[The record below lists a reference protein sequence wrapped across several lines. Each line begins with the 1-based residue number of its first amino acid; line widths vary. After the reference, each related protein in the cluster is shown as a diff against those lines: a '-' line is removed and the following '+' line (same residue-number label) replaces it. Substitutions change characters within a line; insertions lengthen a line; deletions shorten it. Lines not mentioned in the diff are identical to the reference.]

1 MLDERL
7 GAGRGGQVWA
17 ARDDRTG
24 GRVAVKLRHEAGSDA
39 DIELAGLRTLEHPNL
54 LRVLDAGTDGG
65 SVFVVTELATQ
76 GSLEAI
82 AKPLAPDDLKALAAQ
97 MLDAL
102 AYLHAHGILHADIK
116 TENVFVASIHPPMFK
131 LGDFGLAHRLAVA
144 SGLRGSPAF
153 MPPEVIRGEPA
164 DERSDLYALGIT
176 LYEAAFGS
184 LPFEDTD
191 TRRVLARQ
199 LTETPARLA
208 DPGSVSPRLV
218 GLLRRL
224 LPKEPAERPADARA
238 ALAEWRGEEAA
249 LPTWVPPRLG
259 VLLGRDSELH
269 TLEQVLSSSG
279 AIALDG
285 PPGIGKTRLLREFAL
300 RAQLSG
306 TKVEWWSPSV
316 ARATEAPEEAGPS
329 TSNVPT
335 LLIVDEFET
344 LPMSAHDAVATR
356 AREAL
361 LDSTSPSLV
370 CVAGRGAAAKFLS
383 DALAAG
389 GLAEPTAL
397 QLRPWSDVDIRT
409 ASAALLGARSVHD
422 DLVRLVASVSGGV
435 PAGVQAACRAL
446 VEQRLLVRGAN
457 DVLSVPATASAQDLA
472 QSLAHQ
478 VQDSIAALS
487 ANELRLLRVLAL
499 LRAPTSLEWLL
510 ALHPT
515 SATDLVALQRLG
527 FVALAPAS
535 RSPEFVI
542 AHTSARDAALLDL
555 DAHERRLLHDRLADA
570 FDLVND
576 QAATDVHRAQGTDL
590 ERARAAVDRFASTDQ
605 ALYAADLM
613 VKMYE
618 GLLDLWP
625 QDYHAEEKHRTH
637 LRFVDALHRIGDY
650 RLTIEA
656 AERMRGQ
663 TSNVEQA
670 QEFCN
675 RIARVYVARGE
686 GDAALAVLGTP
697 PPGRTGLEA
706 ALIRA
711 GALGKQGRYL
721 ESLELCEQQSP
732 LITIDDPLHD
742 ELIDLQSS
750 ALTWSGRLHDAEVL
764 LEATANVCEEHGNL
778 RRLPHILWRL
788 GRSRFYQGK
797 FAEAEPVLRRAY
809 DLFEQHGERAQQVRV
824 LNALAA
830 VCAETGRLSEARNLL
845 RVALDLT
852 RRLGDSFQTL
862 TVLGNLVELQGVLGL
877 FAEALEHAKSAI
889 DVGEAKGLYQTVVPT
904 LINRASILITI
915 GAIEPSMTDVARV
928 ESAQLEPLYRAQV
941 AMVLAEA
948 ALLRGDLDGAA
959 TQSKASDAF
968 VQDIGARD
976 ETVRL
981 GMLEARLLFDRG
993 DLVAALEHAQVT
1005 SARAKEMGLT
1015 ASALQADVL
1024 LAEMGLEAESES
1036 AAILARVTLE
1046 TARTLGLRE
1055 CIWRAQRV
1063 IARASGLRGDLVA
1076 CVAGYDACLELLRE
1090 QCAGLPDDLAD
1101 AYISHRDRA
1110 KVLDEL
1116 TAVRERITA
1125 G

>member
-1 MLDERL
+1 
-7 GAGRGGQVWA
+7 
-17 ARDDRTG
+17 
-24 GRVAVKLRHEAGSDA
+24 LRQESGVDP
-39 DIELAGLRTLEHPNL
+39 DIELAGLRALEHPNL
-54 LRVLDAGTDGG
+54 LRVLDAGTDGA

-82 AKPLAPDDLKALAAQ
+82 AKPLAPDDLEALAAQ

-116 TENVFVASIHPPMFK
+116 AENVFVASIHPPVFK
-131 LGDFGLAHRLAVA
+131 LGDFGLAHRLRVA

-153 MPPEVIRGEPA
+153 MPPEVIRGEPT

-184 LPFEDTD
+184 LPFDDTD

-199 LTETPARLA
+199 LTETPARLV

-218 GLLRRL
+218 ALLRRL

-238 ALAEWRGEEAA
+238 ALAEWRGDEAA

-269 TLEQVLSSSG
+269 TLEQLLSSAG
-279 AIALDG
+279 AMALDG

-306 TKVEWWSPSV
+306 AKVEWWSPPSV
-316 ARATEAPEEAGPS
+316 ARATEAPEEAATP
-329 TSNVPT
+329 TSNAPT

-361 LDSTSPSLV
+361 LDSASPSLV

-389 GLAEPTAL
+389 GLAEPTTL
-397 QLRPWSDVDIRT
+397 QLTPWSDADLRS

-422 DLVRLVASVSGGV
+422 DLVRLVARVSGGV
-435 PAGVQAACRAL
+435 PAGVEAACRAL

-472 QSLAHQ
+472 RSLAHQ

-487 ANELRLLRVLAL
+487 GNELRLLRILAL
-499 LRAPTSLEWLL
+499 LRAPTSLKWLL
-510 ALHPT
+510 ALHP
-515 SATDLVALQRLG
+515 SSVADLVALQRLG

-542 AHTSARDAALLDL
+542 AHTSARGAALLDL
-555 DAHERRLLHDRLADA
+555 GAHERRLLHDRLADA
-570 FDLVND
+570 FDVVND
-576 QAATDVHRAQGTDL
+576 RAAADVHRAQGTDL

-605 ALYAADLM
+605 ALYVAELM
-613 VKMYE
+613 VTMYE
-618 GLLDLWP
+618 GLLDVWP
-625 QDYHAEEKHRTH
+625 QDHRAEEKHRTQ

-656 AERMRGQ
+656 AERMRQQ
-663 TSNVEQA
+663 TNDLEQA
-670 QEFCN
+670 QEFSN
-675 RIARVYVARGE
+675 RIARVHVARGE
-686 GDAALAVLGTP
+686 GDAALAALGTP

-750 ALTWSGRLHDAEVL
+750 ALTWSGRLHDAEEL
-764 LEATANVCEEHGNL
+764 LEATANACEKHGNL

-797 FAEAEPVLRRAY
+797 FAEAEPALRRAY

-915 GAIEPSMTDVARV
+915 GAIEPSMADVARV

-948 ALLRGDLDGAA
+948 ALLRGDLDRAA
-959 TQSKASDAF
+959 TQTKASDTF

-981 GMLEARLLFDRG
+981 GMLEARLLFERG
-993 DLVAALEHAQVT
+993 DLVAALEHAQAT

-1015 ASALQADVL
+1015 ASAVQADVL
-1024 LAEMGLEAESES
+1024 LAEMGLEADSES
-1036 AAILARVTLE
+1036 AAILARATLE

-1055 CIWRAQRV
+1055 SVWRAQRV
-1063 IARASGLRGDLVA
+1063 IARASGLSGDLVA

-1090 QCAGLPDDLAD
+1090 QSAGLPDDLAD

-1110 KVLDEL
+1110 KVLEEL